1 MFRKNHLRERIQS
14 KQSPSSRTLRFAG
27 YLVVFGLI
35 VGLAYSGHA
44 SDSIVVAERQT
55 GAERSS
61 LDEFADVPSVDQVVA
76 SDLAANIA
84 TGVDLPIAT
93 NVTNQAISV
102 TAKSELSQ
110 TNDDTISKPQT
121 TQAAGAVSHDIV
133 TYTTQSGDT
142 ADSVATKFK
151 LSKDTIKWSNNLQ
164 GDAIEPN
171 RTLIIPPVDG
181 VVATAQGGDT
191 VETLAQK
198 YGTQAERILL
208 FNDFDNGV
216 VTAGAQV
223 IVPGGRIAAAPPVV
237 VTAPGG
243 GSSSSQNTNVNFAM
257 LNTSD
262 NRYDYGY
269 CTWYAFNRR
278 AALGKPIGGMWGNA
292 SSWAS
297 LARASGFSVNNTPSV
312 GAVMQTAYGAGGY
325 GHVAVVESVNSDGSV
340 LVSEMNYAGWNRK
353 SSRTLSAAEALS
365 YNFIH

>member
-1 MFRKNHLRERIQS
+1 M
-14 KQSPSSRTLRFAG
+14 LRFAG

-55 GAERSS
+55 GADRSS
-61 LDEFADVPSVDQVVA
+61 LDEFADIPSVDQVVA

-84 TGVDLPIAT
+84 NGVDLPVAT

-102 TAKSELSQ
+102 AAKSELSQ
-110 TNDDTISKPQT
+110 TNDDIISKPQV
-121 TQAAGAVSHDIV
+121 TQSAGAVSHDIV

-142 ADSVATKFK
+142 ADSVAGKFK

-171 RTLIIPPVDG
+171 RTLVIPPVDG
-181 VVATAQGGDT
+181 LVATAQAGDT
-191 VETLAQK
+191 ADSLAQK
-198 YGTQAERILL
+198 YGTQAERIVL
-208 FNDFDNGV
+208 FNDFENGAI
-216 VTAGAQV
+216 TAGTQV
-223 IVPGGRIAAAPPVV
+223 VVPGGRIVATPAVV
-237 VTAPGG
+237 SPSVST
-243 GSSSSQNTNVNFAM
+243 SSSQSTTNVNFAM

-297 LARASGFSVNNTPSV
+297 LARGSGFLVNNTPSV
-312 GAVMQTAYGAGGY
+312 GAVMQTPYGAGGY
-325 GHVAVVESVNSDGSV
+325 GHVAVVESVNGDGSV

-353 SSRTLSAAEALS
+353 SSRTLSASEAAS
-365 YNFIH
+365 YNYIH